1 MRLIWDWQNS
11 MSKKKQGDQGPL
23 YPHRGRLRPHPG
35 ETLLS
40 TPGEA
45 GDLWELY
52 LRDHGARKKKEDD

>member
-1 MRLIWDWQNS
+1 MTRAHYIRIGAACGLT
-11 MSKKKQGDQGPL
+11 
-23 YPHRGRLRPHPG
+23 RG

-52 LRDHGARKKKEDD
+52 LRDHGARKKRRMTDGDKNHIHKAGH

>member
-1 MRLIWDWQNS
+1 MTRAHYIRIGAACGLT
-11 MSKKKQGDQGPL
+11 
-23 YPHRGRLRPHPG
+23 RG
-35 ETLLS
+35 EALLS

>member
-1 MRLIWDWQNS
+1 MTRAHYIRIGAACGLT
-11 MSKKKQGDQGPL
+11 
-23 YPHRGRLRPHPG
+23 RG

-52 LRDHGARKKKEDD
+52 VQAHQQKRKREEDD

>member
-1 MRLIWDWQNS
+1 MTRAHYIRIGAACGLT
-11 MSKKKQGDQGPL
+11 
-23 YPHRGRLRPHPG
+23 RG

-40 TPGEA
+40 TP

>member
-1 MRLIWDWQNS
+1 MTRSHYIRIGVLC
-11 MSKKKQGDQGPL
+11 GL
-23 YPHRGRLRPHPG
+23 TRR

-52 LRDHGARKKKEDD
+52 IQPTAKEEQGG